1 MRVLHP
7 HGSHDTLGAKQV
19 ALLQQL
25 FSRCQLRRIFPVDRK
40 LLQTLQGTGISPIQS
55 EHPAVGSVGCFRLA
69 GHALTRRIIEVCIDR
84 LALVTNHRGLDF
96 GITWPITRGLFERG
110 DALFSFTG
118 CHEIKPAPKIGVGA
132 PTQEH
137 CHEHKNPALFQTII
151 QSDLHRGEP

>member
-1 MRVLHP
+1 M
-7 HGSHDTLGAKQV
+7 LGAV
-19 ALLQQL
+19 HLPFEMADSYLDCALEDDERAHLQQL
-25 FSRCQLRRIFPVDRK
+25 
-40 LLQTLQGTGISPIQS
+40 
-55 EHPAVGSVGCFRLA
+55 
-69 GHALTRRIIEVCIDR
+69 LTRRIIEVCIDR
-84 LALVTNHRGLDF
+84 LALVANHRGLDF